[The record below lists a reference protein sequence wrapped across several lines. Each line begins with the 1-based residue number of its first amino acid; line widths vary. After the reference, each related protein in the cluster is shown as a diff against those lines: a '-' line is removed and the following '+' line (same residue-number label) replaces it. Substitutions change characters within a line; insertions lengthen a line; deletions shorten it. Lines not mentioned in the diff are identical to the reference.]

1 MVQIVNDIVKIATI
15 DFVKTMNYIWIS
27 YDEVTNFDSQSWLS
41 LHIDV
46 NKDGSQIPIMVFLA
60 KMIEGAIFRNLTKI
74 INQALLIS
82 SGLIGETLFLS
93 SFV

>member
-1 MVQIVNDIVKIATI
+1 
-15 DFVKTMNYIWIS
+15 
-27 YDEVTNFDSQSWLS
+27 
-41 LHIDV
+41 
-46 NKDGSQIPIMVFLA
+46 MVFLA